1 MDTDLTRR
9 VEGVVRA
16 RFPVGAI
23 GNMKFIKVD

>member
-9 VEGVVRA
+9 VEGVRA